1 MAEFMGGLKRTDT
14 CGSFTIKD
22 LNRKVVINGW
32 IQKKRNLGGL
42 IFADVRDKTGIVQ
55 IVVDGADN
63 QELCEKA
70 GLLKSEYVV
79 AVEGIVS
86 ERASKTDKIPTGEI
100 EIKVSNLKILSE
112 AETTPFE
119 ITGDTNANEQ
129 LRLKYRYLDL
139 RRASLQKNLSV
150 RYAITKATRDY
161 LDKLGFIE
169 VETPM
174 LGKSTPEGARDYLV
188 PSRIKEGCFYA
199 LPQSPQL
206 YKQLLMIA
214 GTDRYFQIT
223 KCFRDEDLRANRQPE
238 FTQIDLEMS
247 FVEDETD
254 VMYPIENLIKEIFL
268 KAGGITLPEGHF
280 KTMTYKEAMNSYG
293 SDKPDTRFGLKLI
306 DVSKAIKNCG
316 FKVFT
321 DAVKIGSVRC
331 INAKGLADK
340 LSRKELDSLSEF
352 VKTAGA
358 KGLCWI
364 TKVNGELKSPI
375 AKFLSEDELN
385 EIFALTDFAD
395 GDALLFVADKN
406 NAVYNALGALRLH
419 LADKFNLYDKN
430 EYDILWVTEFPMFE
444 YSEEEQRFVAVHHPF
459 TAMKDE
465 DLQYLETDKGR
476 IRAKAYDLVINGQEA
491 GGGSIRIHRQDVQKR
506 VFKALGLSEE
516 DVKNKFG
523 FFVEAFKY
531 GAPPHGGL
539 AFGLDR
545 LTMLLTKTDNIK
557 DVIAFPK
564 VQNASCLMSNAPDVV
579 EEKQLKELHI
589 KIENI

>member
-63 QELCEKA
+63 QELFEKA

-119 ITGDTNANEQ
+119 ITDDTNANEQ

-306 DVSKAIKNCG
+306 DVSDAVKNCG

-352 VKTAGA
+352 VKTTGA

-375 AKFLSEDELN
+375 AKFLFEDELN

-506 VFKALGLSEE
+506 VFNALGLSEE

-589 KIENI
+589 KIEN